1 VTHFVLTFVM
11 LYLVVGSAC
20 RAVIDINSSPG
31 SRPPEPS
38 VVSYS
43 PPPQAAFDS
52 RPVPPALS
60 LRLVEANNLNDRKK
74 GLIDLR
80 VQNLSEHS
88 IEVPIS
94 RDGKKAF
101 ELCGIHPLLKSTI
114 LGGRSESGKEDRQ
127 LSIELYGC
135 NFFEGS
141 TINLMTGD
149 WITVAG
155 IPSPQKPGEPP
166 PKAAFT
172 YSLDVSEYSHAD
184 DKVKVASRGL
194 YFIRS
199 D

>member
-1 VTHFVLTFVM
+1 MRTLLAVFA
-11 LYLVVGSAC
+11 LYAATGFAS

-43 PPPQAAFDS
+43 APPQAAFDS
-52 RPVPPALS
+52 RPIPPALTLS
-60 LRLVEANNLNDRKK
+60 FVEANNLNDRKM
-74 GLIDLR
+74 GLMDLR
-80 VQNLSEHS
+80 LRNISGHN

-94 RDGKKAF
+94 RDGKRAF
-101 ELCGIHPLLKSTI
+101 EVCGIHPLLKSTI
-114 LGGRSESGKEDRQ
+114 LGARSESRKEDQQ

-135 NFFEGS
+135 GFFEGS

-155 IPSPQKPGEPP
+155 IPSPQNQEASTKGTI
-166 PKAAFT
+166 T
-172 YSLDVSEYSHAD
+172 YSLDVSEYSHTD
-184 DKVKVASRGL
+184 DKLKVITKGL

>member
-1 VTHFVLTFVM
+1 
-11 LYLVVGSAC
+11 
-20 RAVIDINSSPG
+20 
-31 SRPPEPS
+31 
-38 VVSYS
+38 
-43 PPPQAAFDS
+43 
-52 RPVPPALS
+52 
-60 LRLVEANNLNDRKK
+60 LRLVEANDLNDRKR

-101 ELCGIHPLLKSTI
+101 EVCGIHPLLKSTI
-114 LGGRSESGKEDRQ
+114 LGARSESRKEDQQ
-127 LSIELYGC
+127 LSVELYGC

-155 IPSPQKPGEPP
+155 IPPPQNPGESST
-166 PKAAFT
+166 KAAFT

-184 DKVKVASRGL
+184 DKLKVASRGL

-199 D
+199 H